1 MKKTVLFSLSG
12 LLISFSNISAQEKK
26 LQKTKVTT
34 PFIEVSNQLGLCG
47 EKNPYAFLAGVEKP
61 IAKHLS
67 VSADIQIWKTDYE
80 NWCCDIYTKGSYTHI
95 LPSVKIKLDPGKQNK
110 GFFIGVGL
118 GYVFAKDRG
127 TEQPYLYD
135 PATGTQKTGGEITNG
150 NWGFQT
156 ISPSFNWG
164 LTFKVCK
171 FPVTLINTNYFGKTP
186 WGGPLA
192 TGVGLR
198 FGFKRDAGGCCK
210 SKKKCK

>member
-1 MKKTVLFSLSG
+1 M
-12 LLISFSNISAQEKK
+12 I
-26 LQKTKVTT
+26 T

-47 EKNPYAFLAGVEKP
+47 EKNPYAFMTGVEMP
-61 IAKHLS
+61 VAKHLS

-80 NWCCDIYTKGSYTHI
+80 NWCCDMYTVGSYTHI

-118 GYVFAKDRG
+118 GYVFAKDKG
-127 TEQPYLYD
+127 TEQPYSYNA
-135 PATGTQKTGGEITNG
+135 ATGIKTIEGEITKG
-150 NWGFQT
+150 NWGFHT

-164 LTFKVCK
+164 IAFKICK
-171 FPVTLINTNYFGKTP
+171 FPVSVINTNYFGKTP

-198 FGFKRDAGGCCK
+198 LGLVREPGGCCK
-210 SKKKCK
+210 GKKKCK